1 MASSPTAQA
10 LSLLQSF
17 QKQKEHTLEHLRVL
31 GNRLTEVSREARDSW
46 SGSFAGWHARM
57 YFRDFER
64 PTIREQFSGEW
75 GGLHGIPDGWQERT
89 TEEFVA
95 HVERVIGGGF
105 SAEAFDKGLT
115 EFRKELEDLKEEI
128 SLCLSALGSVIPPK
142 AAEYLAAIKAK
153 ELGHPRTTHV
163 QRGMPNGLMSRDS
176 EAVQQGMVLPTWLY
190 YEAVGFEAVQTADLF
205 EDYEK
210 LVDRLGRAMTL
221 TAPGKAPTGLAA
233 LSEGIH
239 PDILSKCAAL
249 YDSGAYAESVEK
261 GFKTVR
267 DRLRKL
273 TGHETGSEAFGKG
286 RLFVKGAAA
295 PHVEQDFNQ
304 AAKFLMMAID
314 QFRNEKSHTSD
325 AAIADPGRANA
336 YLYMSSLALYVLD
349 NAEVRP

>member
-10 LSLLQSF
+10 VSLLESF
-17 QKQKEHTLEHLRVL
+17 RTRNEQMLENLRVN
-31 GNRLTEVSREARDSW
+31 GSRLTEVSRETRDSW
-46 SGSFAGWHARM
+46 SGSFAGWHGRM

-64 PTIREQFSGEW
+64 PTIEEQFSGEW

-89 TEEFVA
+89 TEECVA
-95 HVERVIGGGF
+95 HVDRVIGNAF
-105 SAEAFDKGLT
+105 SAQAFDRAVT
-115 EFRKELEDLKEEI
+115 AFRKELLDLKEEI
-128 SLCLSALGSVIPPK
+128 SLCLSALGSVLPPK
-142 AAEYLAAIKAK
+142 AAEYLAAIEAK
-153 ELGHPRTTHV
+153 ELGNPRPTYV
-163 QRGMPNGLMSRDS
+163 QQGMPRGLMSRDT
-176 EAVQQGMVLPTWLY
+176 EALQQGMVLPTWLY
-190 YEAVGFEAVQTADLF
+190 YEAVGFEAVQTADWF
-205 EDYEK
+205 DEYAK
-210 LVDRLGRAMTL
+210 LLDRLGRAMTL
-221 TAPGKAPTGLAA
+221 TAPGKPPKGLAA

-249 YDSGAYAESVEK
+249 YDTGAYAEAVEK

-286 RLFVKGAAA
+286 RLFIKGAAA

-325 AAIADPGRANA
+325 AAIGDPGRANA
-336 YLYMSSLALYVLD
+336 YLFMSSLALYLLD
-349 NAEVRP
+349 HAEVRS